1 MERGLINLGLL
12 FNIGGKKYMKLIL
25 KDGQELTITRA
36 NDTYSYDSLKDGLGC
51 DLNRNTISSIVIFNP
66 DKSLETIKD
75 MLAGDNR
82 TGFRI
87 IYGNTQKDYNGM
99 KIDSISEEISN
110 ERSIISISLIAD
122 KTIPIEES
130 KKESEPG
137 NNETT
142 KNETET
148 KEV

>member
-1 MERGLINLGLL
+1 
-12 FNIGGKKYMKLIL
+12 MKLIL

-110 ERSIISISLIAD
+110 ERSIISISLIID

>member
-1 MERGLINLGLL
+1 
-12 FNIGGKKYMKLIL
+12 MKLIL

-110 ERSIISISLIAD
+110 ERSIISISLIVD
-122 KTIPIEES
+122 KTIPVEES

-142 KNETET
+142 KNEKET

>member
-1 MERGLINLGLL
+1 
-12 FNIGGKKYMKLIL
+12 MKLIL

-75 MLAGDNR
+75 MMAGDNR

-130 KKESEPG
+130 KNESEPG
-137 NNETT
+137 NNENT

>member
-1 MERGLINLGLL
+1 
-12 FNIGGKKYMKLIL
+12 MKLIL

-36 NDTYSYDSLKDGLGC
+36 NDMYSYDGLKDGLGC
-51 DLNRNTISSIVIFNP
+51 DMNKNAIASIVIFNP
-66 DKSLETIKD
+66 DKSLETIRD

-87 IYGNTQKDYNGM
+87 IYGNTQKDYDGM

-137 NNETT
+137 NNENT

>member
-1 MERGLINLGLL
+1 
-12 FNIGGKKYMKLIL
+12 MKLIL

-87 IYGNTQKDYNGM
+87 IYGNTQKDYNGI

-110 ERSIISISLIAD
+110 ERSIISISLIVD

>member
-1 MERGLINLGLL
+1 
-12 FNIGGKKYMKLIL
+12 MKLIL

-87 IYGNTQKDYNGM
+87 IYGKTQKDYNGM

-110 ERSIISISLIAD
+110 ERSIISISLIID

>member
-1 MERGLINLGLL
+1 
-12 FNIGGKKYMKLIL
+12 MKLIL

-130 KKESEPG
+130 KKESEPV

>member
-1 MERGLINLGLL
+1 
-12 FNIGGKKYMKLIL
+12 MKLIL

-51 DLNRNTISSIVIFNP
+51 DLDRNTISSIVIFNP

>member
-1 MERGLINLGLL
+1 
-12 FNIGGKKYMKLIL
+12 MKLIL

-51 DLNRNTISSIVIFNP
+51 DLHRNTISSIVIFNP

-130 KKESEPG
+130 KNESEPG

>member
-1 MERGLINLGLL
+1 
-12 FNIGGKKYMKLIL
+12 MKLIL

-51 DLNRNTISSIVIFNP
+51 DLDRNTISSIVIFNP

-110 ERSIISISLIAD
+110 ERSIISISLIVD

-130 KKESEPG
+130 KKESESG

>member
-1 MERGLINLGLL
+1 
-12 FNIGGKKYMKLIL
+12 MKLIL

-36 NDTYSYDSLKDGLGC
+36 NDMYSYDGLKDGLGC
-51 DLNRNTISSIVIFNP
+51 DMNKNAIASIVIFNP
-66 DKSLETIKD
+66 DKSLETIRD

>member
-1 MERGLINLGLL
+1 
-12 FNIGGKKYMKLIL
+12 MKLIL

-110 ERSIISISLIAD
+110 ERSIISISLIVD

>member
-1 MERGLINLGLL
+1 
-12 FNIGGKKYMKLIL
+12 MKLIL

-51 DLNRNTISSIVIFNP
+51 DLDRNTISSIVIFNP

-110 ERSIISISLIAD
+110 ERSIISISLIVD

>member
-1 MERGLINLGLL
+1 
-12 FNIGGKKYMKLIL
+12 MKLIL

-36 NDTYSYDSLKDGLGC
+36 NDTYSYDSLKDRLGC

-110 ERSIISISLIAD
+110 ERSIISISLIVD

>member
-1 MERGLINLGLL
+1 
-12 FNIGGKKYMKLIL
+12 MKLIL

-110 ERSIISISLIAD
+110 ERSIISISLIVD

-130 KKESEPG
+130 KKESEPE

>member
-1 MERGLINLGLL
+1 
-12 FNIGGKKYMKLIL
+12 MKLIL

>member
-1 MERGLINLGLL
+1 
-12 FNIGGKKYMKLIL
+12 MKLIL

-51 DLNRNTISSIVIFNP
+51 DLDRNTISSIVIFNP

-99 KIDSISEEISN
+99 KIDSISEEIAN
-110 ERSIISISLIAD
+110 ERSIISISLVVDGTANIVT
-122 KTIPIEES
+122 KTEEVT
-130 KKESEPG
+130 SE
-137 NNETT
+137 
-142 KNETET
+142 KNT
-148 KEV
+148 KEDTKEA

>member
-1 MERGLINLGLL
+1 
-12 FNIGGKKYMKLIL
+12 MKLIL

-130 KKESEPG
+130 KNESEPG
-137 NNETT
+137 NNENT

>member
-1 MERGLINLGLL
+1 
-12 FNIGGKKYMKLIL
+12 MKLIL

-110 ERSIISISLIAD
+110 ERSIISISLIVD

-142 KNETET
+142 KNEKET